1 MTKSEFIKLFS
12 EMIKQS
18 IDNNP
23 NMSEWEKWYRKT
35 GVETTQKLAEE
46 YYRGQEKWLKQL
58 QLLSGIKINL

>member
-1 MTKSEFIKLFS
+1 MMKNEFIKLFS

-23 NMSEWEKWYRKT
+23 NMSEWEKT

-46 YYRGQEKWLKQL
+46 YYRGQEKWLK
-58 QLLSGIKINL
+58 

>member
-1 MTKSEFIKLFS
+1 MTKNEFIKLFS

-35 GVETTQKLAEE
+35 GVDTTQ
-46 YYRGQEKWLKQL
+46 
-58 QLLSGIKINL
+58 